1 MAQQTENYRYFGNPE
16 GLDLR
21 GMPVR
26 VLIVDDEELTRKLV
40 SQVLRSV
47 GYDVVAEAKNGVE
60 ALEMFKMYKPEIVTM
75 DVRMPQMDGISALKQ
90 LKLIDPGA
98 SVVMLTNEN
107 DKETVTEIIKAGALN
122 YIVKPIKRQTILQK
136 LREARISIY
145 ENQNSK

>member
-1 MAQQTENYRYFGNPE
+1 MAQQTESYRYFGNPE

-47 GYDVVAEAKNGVE
+47 GYDVVAEATNGVE
-60 ALEMFKMYKPEIVTM
+60 ALEMFKMYKPEMVTM

-107 DKETVTEIIKAGALN
+107 DKETVTQIIKAGALN